1 MEPTTNPPA
10 ACLQNR
16 LITEL
21 VTAQATATPEAV
33 ALTSATRVLS
43 YRDLEERA
51 NALGAVLRALG
62 VGPDVVVGLCAPRSP
77 GMIVAAL
84 GILKAGGAYLPL
96 DPTYPAARLAFVLQ
110 DAQVR
115 VVVSGDCVKDRV
127 PAGSHHTIL
136 LDDLGRLLEPPRLL
150 HPGPAKLAATSKDLA
165 YVIYTSGSTGQPKGV
180 EITHQSLSNLV
191 HWHQDAFQVTA
202 ADRAS
207 QVARVGFDAAVWEI
221 WPYLAAGASLH
232 LPNEETIGAP
242 EALRDWLVAQRIA
255 ISFIPTPLAEHL
267 LTLSWPA
274 STALR
279 VMLTGADTLHS
290 YPPVG
295 LPFLLVNNYGPT
307 ECTVVTTSGE
317 VHLNGATPQLPS
329 IGSAIAN
336 TQVYILD
343 QAGKEVPPG
352 TAGELHVGGLGVARG
367 YRNRK
372 ELTAERFIPNPFDAI
387 PGGRLFKTG
396 DRARLLPDGQIAFL
410 GRIDEQVKV
419 RGFRIE
425 PSEVAAALNQ
435 HPQIQQSLVMAQA
448 GGKGETRLIGYFV
461 AAPQSQPTLS
471 ELREFLGDR
480 LPDYMVP
487 AAFVR
492 LEKLPL
498 TGNGK
503 IDRKS
508 LPAAD
513 EGNTLRDRTSVA
525 PQTDMEK
532 TVAGMLER
540 LLELKH
546 VDVNDNFFSLGGHSL
561 LGAQL
566 IARVRDT
573 FGIEMPLR
581 AIFEAPSV
589 VELSAEIDRLL
600 DAKLEAMTEDE
611 VQQLL
616 ESSPPIH
623 AG

>member
-1 MEPTTNPPA
+1 
-10 ACLQNR
+10 
-16 LITEL
+16 
-21 VTAQATATPEAV
+21 
-33 ALTSATRVLS
+33 
-43 YRDLEERA
+43 
-51 NALGAVLRALG
+51 
-62 VGPDVVVGLCAPRSP
+62 
-77 GMIVAAL
+77 
-84 GILKAGGAYLPL
+84 
-96 DPTYPAARLAFVLQ
+96 
-110 DAQVR
+110 
-115 VVVSGDCVKDRV
+115 
-127 PAGSHHTIL
+127 
-136 LDDLGRLLEPPRLL
+136 
-150 HPGPAKLAATSKDLA
+150 
-165 YVIYTSGSTGQPKGV
+165 
-180 EITHQSLSNLV
+180 
-191 HWHQDAFQVTA
+191 
-202 ADRAS
+202 
-207 QVARVGFDAAVWEI
+207 
-221 WPYLAAGASLH
+221 
-232 LPNEETIGAP
+232 
-242 EALRDWLVAQRIA
+242 
-255 ISFIPTPLAEHL
+255 
-267 LTLSWPA
+267 
-274 STALR
+274 
-279 VMLTGADTLHS
+279 MLTGADTLHS

-396 DRARLLPDGQIAFL
+396 DLARLLPDGQIAFL

-600 DAKLEAMTEDE
+600 DANWRRRPRMRFNSSWNPHPRSTLDERKGMTAFNPTDSGRKREADLSLFRLLDPAVLADPYPLYHRLREEDP
-611 VQQLL
+611 VHWDPDLHSWCCHSL
-616 ESSPPIH
+616 RRRRSGLTRFFGRANADGRATDSDRSGG
-623 AG
+623 A